1 MRNLFKQT
9 VLATAVCACMSVPA
23 FAALG
28 SYPMSG
34 ADHHVT
40 ASAMV
45 SAHAM
50 VQAKAGSAAQASVP
64 ANAAYSENVVTL
76 DSGTVVHEFVAT
88 ATNTVFAV
96 SWKGPRLPN
105 FNDILGTYATRYLKP
120 TGSDVVQSR
129 GLSGHGLQASDLVV
143 QSYGRL
149 GQFSGFAY
157 LPSAIPAGVSLSELQ

>member
-1 MRNLFKQT
+1 MRKQFKPA
-9 VLATAVCACMSVPA
+9 VLAAVCACLSAPA
-23 FAALG
+23 LAALG
-28 SYPMSG
+28 SYPLSG
-34 ADHHVT
+34 ANRHVT

-45 SAHAM
+45 SARAM
-50 VQAKAGSAAQASVP
+50 VQANAGSATQASAS

-105 FNDILGTYATRYLKP
+105 FNDILGTYATRYLNP
-120 TGSDVVQSR
+120 MGSDVVQSR
-129 GLSGHGLQASDLVV
+129 GLTQRGLQASDLVV
-143 QSYGRL
+143 QSFGRL

-157 LPSAIPAGVSLSELQ
+157 LPSAVPAGVSLSELQ